1 MAAALAAFS
10 TNTFILFRTNL
21 IEKYCL
27 PYANISIVIKISN
40 IKIGIAILYGNLRSE
55 PLFFFALLIA
65 AVCAFM
71 SLEGKK
77 SVSLTIFVCPF
88 SLIVFVFVVVVV
100 TMIGLPLT
108 VSCSTIVFVSPSK
121 KVVSRK

>member
-10 TNTFILFRTNL
+10 TNTLILFRTDL

-27 PYANISIVIKISN
+27 TYANISIVIKKSN

-55 PLFFFALLIA
+55 PLFFFALLITA
-65 AVCAFM
+65 ICAFM

-88 SLIVFVFVVVVV
+88 SFIVFVFVVVVV
-100 TMIGLPLT
+100 TRIGLPLT
-108 VSCSTIVFVSPSK
+108 VSWSTIVFVSPSRM
-121 KVVSRK
+121 VVSRK

>member
-10 TNTFILFRTNL
+10 TNTFNLLRTNL
-21 IEKYCL
+21 IDKYCL
-27 PYANISIVIKISN
+27 SYANISVIKISN
-40 IKIGIAILYGNLRSE
+40 IKIGIAILYENLRSK

-77 SVSLTIFVCPF
+77 TVSLTIFVCPF

-100 TMIGLPLT
+100 TRIGLPLT
-108 VSCSTIVFVSPSK
+108 VSCSTIVFVSPSR

>member
-1 MAAALAAFS
+1 M
-10 TNTFILFRTNL
+10 
-21 IEKYCL
+21 
-27 PYANISIVIKISN
+27 IKISN

-71 SLEGKK
+71 TLAGKK

-88 SLIVFVFVVVVV
+88 SLIVLVFVIVVV
-100 TMIGLPLT
+100 TKAGFPLT
-108 VSCSTIVFVSPSK
+108 VSCCTIVFVSPSK

>member
-1 MAAALAAFS
+1 MKSLAATLAAFS
-10 TNTFILFRTNL
+10 TTTFILFRTDL

-27 PYANISIVIKISN
+27 TYANMMNVIKISN

-77 SVSLTIFVCPF
+77 TVSLAIFVCPF

-100 TMIGLPLT
+100 T
-108 VSCSTIVFVSPSK
+108 K
-121 KVVSRK
+121 